1 MSAVM
6 RRYATFL
13 HSLFFVL
20 GFSAI
25 FVALGATASFV
36 GQILLS
42 SRVWVE
48 RIGGIIVIIFGLYMI
63 GVIEIPF
70 LYSEKRVHVEAKPG
84 LGYLSSFVIGLAF
97 AAGWTPCVGP
107 VLGAALT
114 WAAST
119 QTVRQGVVMLSA
131 YSLGLGLPF
140 LLTGLALETMSG
152 ILRRLNR
159 YMGVVSKVSGVL
171 LILVGL
177 LLFTERL
184 SLLARYGSFFDIE
197 SSLASNQI
205 TIPIALL
212 AGLVSF
218 ASPCVLPL
226 VPAYIGY
233 LSSTSVA
240 QTSGEET

>member
-1 MSAVM
+1 MT
-6 RRYATFL
+6 RRYTTFL

-25 FVALGATASFV
+25 FVALGATASFI
-36 GQILLS
+36 GQILVS

-48 RIGGIIVIIFGLYMI
+48 RIGGVIVIIFGLHML

-70 LYSEKRVHVEAKPG
+70 LYSEKRVHVEANPS
-84 LGYLSSFVIGLAF
+84 LGYLSSFVIGLSF

-119 QTVRQGVVMLSA
+119 QTVGQGVVMLSV

-140 LLTGLALETMSG
+140 LLTGLVLETASG

-159 YMGVVSKVSGVL
+159 YMGVISKASGML
-171 LILVGL
+171 LILVGF

-184 SLLARYGSFFDIE
+184 SFLARYGSFFDFE
-197 SSLASNQI
+197 SGLAGHQI

-212 AGLVSF
+212 AGLFSF

-233 LSSTSVA
+233 LSGTSVA
-240 QTSGEET
+240 QIFREET

>member
-1 MSAVM
+1 MM

-48 RIGGIIVIIFGLYMI
+48 RIGGIIVIIFGLYLI

-84 LGYLSSFVIGLAF
+84 LGYLSSFVIGLSF

-119 QTVRQGVVMLSA
+119 QTVGQGVIMLSV

-140 LLTGLALETMSG
+140 LLTGLALEAASG

-159 YMGVVSKVSGVL
+159 YMGVISKASGVL
-171 LILVGL
+171 LVLMGL
-177 LLFTERL
+177 LLFTDRL
-184 SLLARYGSFFDIE
+184 SFLARYGSFFDFE
-197 SSLASNQI
+197 SGLAGQQI

-212 AGLVSF
+212 AGLLSF

-233 LSSTSVA
+233 LSGTSVA
-240 QTSGEET
+240 QTSGEEI

>member
-1 MSAVM
+1 MSAM
-6 RRYATFL
+6 TRRYATFL

-84 LGYLSSFVIGLAF
+84 LGYLSSFVIGLSF

-119 QTVRQGVVMLSA
+119 QTVGQGVVMLSA

-140 LLTGLALETMSG
+140 LLTGLVLETASG

-159 YMGVVSKVSGVL
+159 YMGVISKASGVL
-171 LILVGL
+171 LILMGL
-177 LLFTERL
+177 LLFSDRL
-184 SLLARYGSFFDIE
+184 SFLARYGSFFDFE
-197 SSLASNQI
+197 SGLASQQI

-212 AGLVSF
+212 AGLLSF

-233 LSSTSVA
+233 LSGTNVA
-240 QTSGEET
+240 QTSEEET

>member
-1 MSAVM
+1 M

-48 RIGGIIVIIFGLYMI
+48 RIGGIIVIIFGLYLI

-84 LGYLSSFVIGLAF
+84 LGYLSSFVIGLSF

-119 QTVRQGVVMLSA
+119 QTVDQGVVMLSV

-140 LLTGLALETMSG
+140 LLTGLVLETASG

-159 YMGVVSKVSGVL
+159 YMGVISKASGVL
-171 LILVGL
+171 LILMGL
-177 LLFTERL
+177 LLFTDRL
-184 SLLARYGSFFDIE
+184 SFLARYGSFFDFE
-197 SSLASNQI
+197 SGLASQQI

-212 AGLVSF
+212 AGLLSF

-233 LSSTSVA
+233 LSGTSVA
-240 QTSGEET
+240 QTSGEEI

>member
-1 MSAVM
+1 MT

-84 LGYLSSFVIGLAF
+84 LGYLSSFVIGLSF

-119 QTVRQGVVMLSA
+119 QTVGQGVVMLSA

-140 LLTGLALETMSG
+140 LLTGLVLETASG

-159 YMGVVSKVSGVL
+159 YMGVISKASGVL
-171 LILVGL
+171 LILMGL
-177 LLFTERL
+177 LLFSDRL
-184 SLLARYGSFFDIE
+184 SFLARYGSFFDFE
-197 SSLASNQI
+197 SGLASQQI

-212 AGLVSF
+212 AGLLSF

-233 LSSTSVA
+233 LSGTNVA

>member
-1 MSAVM
+1 M

-20 GFSAI
+20 GFSTI

-42 SRVWVE
+42 SRGWVE
-48 RIGGIIVIIFGLYMI
+48 RIGGIIVIIFGLHMM

-84 LGYLSSFVIGLAF
+84 LGYLSSFVIGLSF

-119 QTVRQGVVMLSA
+119 QTVGQGVVMLSV

-140 LLTGLALETMSG
+140 LLTGLVLETASG

-159 YMGVVSKVSGVL
+159 YMGVISKASGVL
-171 LILVGL
+171 LVLMGL
-177 LLFTERL
+177 LLFTDRL
-184 SLLARYGSFFDIE
+184 SFLARYGSFFDFE
-197 SSLASNQI
+197 SGLASQQI

-212 AGLVSF
+212 AGLLSF

-233 LSSTSVA
+233 LSGTSLA

>member
-1 MSAVM
+1 MT

-84 LGYLSSFVIGLAF
+84 LGYLSSFVIGLSF

-119 QTVRQGVVMLSA
+119 QTVGQGVVMLSA

-140 LLTGLALETMSG
+140 LLTGLVLETASG

-159 YMGVVSKVSGVL
+159 YMGVISKASGVL
-171 LILVGL
+171 LILMGL
-177 LLFTERL
+177 LLFTDRL
-184 SLLARYGSFFDIE
+184 SFLARYGSFFDFE
-197 SSLASNQI
+197 SGLASQQI

-212 AGLVSF
+212 AGLLSF

-233 LSSTSVA
+233 LSGTNVA

>member
-1 MSAVM
+1 MT
-6 RRYATFL
+6 RRYTTFL

-25 FVALGATASFV
+25 FVALGATASFI
-36 GQILLS
+36 GQILVS
-42 SRVWVE
+42 SRVWIE
-48 RIGGIIVIIFGLYMI
+48 RIGGVIVIIFGLHMM
-63 GVIEIPF
+63 GVVEIPF
-70 LYSEKRVHVEAKPG
+70 LYWEKKVHVEAKPS
-84 LGYLSSFVIGLAF
+84 LSYLSSFVIGLSF

-119 QTVRQGVVMLSA
+119 QTVGQGVVMLSV

-140 LLTGLALETMSG
+140 LLTGLTLETMSG

-159 YMGVVSKVSGVL
+159 YMGVVSKVSGGL
-171 LILVGL
+171 LILMGL
-177 LLFTERL
+177 LLFTARL
-184 SLLARYGSFFDIE
+184 SFLARYGSFFDFE
-197 SSLASNQI
+197 SGLAGQQI

-212 AGLVSF
+212 AGLFSF

-233 LSSTSVA
+233 LSGTSVT
-240 QTSGEET
+240 QTLREKT

>member
-1 MSAVM
+1 MT
-6 RRYATFL
+6 RRYTTFL

-25 FVALGATASFV
+25 FVALGATASLI

-48 RIGGIIVIIFGLYMI
+48 RIGGVIVVIFGLHML

-70 LYSEKRVHVEAKPG
+70 LYSEKRVHVEAKPS
-84 LGYLSSFVIGLAF
+84 LGYLSSFVIGLSF

-119 QTVRQGVVMLSA
+119 QTVGQGVIMLSV

-140 LLTGLALETMSG
+140 LLTGLVLETASG

-159 YMGVVSKVSGVL
+159 YMGVISKASGVL
-171 LILVGL
+171 LILMGL

-184 SLLARYGSFFDIE
+184 SFLARYGSFFDFE
-197 SSLASNQI
+197 SGLASRQI

-233 LSSTSVA
+233 LSGTSVA
-240 QTSGEET
+240 QTSREET

>member
-1 MSAVM
+1 
-6 RRYATFL
+6 
-13 HSLFFVL
+13 
-20 GFSAI
+20 
-25 FVALGATASFV
+25 LGATASFV

-84 LGYLSSFVIGLAF
+84 LGYLSSFVIGLSF

-119 QTVRQGVVMLSA
+119 QTVGQGVVMLSV

-140 LLTGLALETMSG
+140 LLTGLVLETASG

-159 YMGVVSKVSGVL
+159 YMGVISKASGVL
-171 LILVGL
+171 LILMGL
-177 LLFTERL
+177 LLFTDRL
-184 SLLARYGSFFDIE
+184 SFLARYGSFFDFE
-197 SSLASNQI
+197 SGLASQQI

-212 AGLVSF
+212 AGLLSF

-233 LSSTSVA
+233 LSGTSLA

>member
-20 GFSAI
+20 GFSTI

-84 LGYLSSFVIGLAF
+84 LGYLSSFVIGLSF

-119 QTVRQGVVMLSA
+119 QTVGQGVVMLSV

-140 LLTGLALETMSG
+140 LLTGLVLETASG

-159 YMGVVSKVSGVL
+159 YMGVISKASGVL
-171 LILVGL
+171 LILMGL
-177 LLFTERL
+177 LLFTDRL
-184 SLLARYGSFFDIE
+184 SFLARYGSFFDFE
-197 SSLASNQI
+197 SGLASQQI

-212 AGLVSF
+212 AGLLSF

-233 LSSTSVA
+233 LSGTSVA

>member
-1 MSAVM
+1 MT

-48 RIGGIIVIIFGLYMI
+48 RIGGIIVIIFGLYMM

-84 LGYLSSFVIGLAF
+84 LGYLSSFVIGLSF

-119 QTVRQGVVMLSA
+119 QTVGQGVVMLSA

-140 LLTGLALETMSG
+140 LLTGLVLETASG

-159 YMGVVSKVSGVL
+159 YMGVISKASGVL
-171 LILVGL
+171 LILMGL
-177 LLFTERL
+177 LLFSDRL
-184 SLLARYGSFFDIE
+184 SFLARYGSFFDFE
-197 SSLASNQI
+197 SGLASQQI

-212 AGLVSF
+212 AGLLSF

-233 LSSTSVA
+233 LSGTNVA

>member
-1 MSAVM
+1 MT

-48 RIGGIIVIIFGLYMI
+48 RIGGIIVIIFGLYMM

-84 LGYLSSFVIGLAF
+84 LGYLSSFVIGLSF

-119 QTVRQGVVMLSA
+119 QTVGQGVVMLSA

-140 LLTGLALETMSG
+140 LLTGLVLETASG

-159 YMGVVSKVSGVL
+159 YMGVISKASGVL
-171 LILVGL
+171 LILMGL
-177 LLFTERL
+177 LLFTDRL
-184 SLLARYGSFFDIE
+184 SFLARYGSFFDFE
-197 SSLASNQI
+197 SGLASQQI

-212 AGLVSF
+212 AGLLSF

-233 LSSTSVA
+233 LSGTNVA

>member
-1 MSAVM
+1 M

-20 GFSAI
+20 GFSTI

-48 RIGGIIVIIFGLYMI
+48 RIGGVIVIVFGLHMM

-84 LGYLSSFVIGLAF
+84 LGYLSSFVIGLSF

-119 QTVRQGVVMLSA
+119 QTVGQGVVMLSV

-140 LLTGLALETMSG
+140 LLTGLVLETASG

-159 YMGVVSKVSGVL
+159 YMGVISKASGVL
-171 LILVGL
+171 LVLMGL
-177 LLFTERL
+177 LLFTDRL
-184 SLLARYGSFFDIE
+184 SFLARYGSFFDFE
-197 SSLASNQI
+197 SGLASQQI

-212 AGLVSF
+212 AGLLSF

-233 LSSTSVA
+233 LSGTSLA

>member
-1 MSAVM
+1 MSVM
-6 RRYATFL
+6 PRRYTTFL

-25 FVALGATASFV
+25 FVALGATASVV
-36 GQILLS
+36 GQVLLS
-42 SRVWVE
+42 SRVWIE
-48 RIGGIIVIIFGLYMI
+48 RIGGVIVIIFGLHMLD
-63 GVIEIPF
+63 VIKIPF
-70 LYSEKRVHVEAKPG
+70 LYSEKRVHVEAKPS
-84 LGYLSSFVIGLAF
+84 LGYLSSFVVGLAF

-119 QTVRQGVVMLSA
+119 QTVGQGIVMLSA

-171 LILVGL
+171 LILIGL
-177 LLFTERL
+177 LLFTARL
-184 SLLARYGSFFDIE
+184 GFLARYGSFFNFE
-197 SSLASNQI
+197 SGLAGHQI

-212 AGLVSF
+212 AGLLSF

-233 LSSTSVA
+233 LSGTSVA
-240 QTSGEET
+240 QTSREET

>member
-1 MSAVM
+1 MT
-6 RRYATFL
+6 RRYVTFL

-119 QTVRQGVVMLSA
+119 QTVGQGVVVLSA

-171 LILVGL
+171 LILMGL
-177 LLFTERL
+177 LLFTDRL
-184 SLLARYGSFFDIE
+184 SFLARYGSFFDFE
-197 SSLASNQI
+197 SGLASQQI

-233 LSSTSVA
+233 LSGTNVA

>member
-1 MSAVM
+1 MT
-6 RRYATFL
+6 RRYTTFL

-25 FVALGATASFV
+25 FVALGATASFI
-36 GQILLS
+36 GQILVS
-42 SRVWVE
+42 SRVWIE
-48 RIGGIIVIIFGLYMI
+48 RIGGVIVIIFGLHMM
-63 GVIEIPF
+63 GVVEIPF
-70 LYSEKRVHVEAKPG
+70 LYSEKRVHVEAKPS
-84 LGYLSSFVIGLAF
+84 LGYLSSFVIGLSF

-119 QTVRQGVVMLSA
+119 QTVGQGVVMLSV

-140 LLTGLALETMSG
+140 LLTGLTLETMSG

-159 YMGVVSKVSGVL
+159 YMGVVSKVSGGL
-171 LILVGL
+171 LILMGL
-177 LLFTERL
+177 LLFTARL
-184 SLLARYGSFFDIE
+184 SLLVRYGSFFEFE
-197 SSLASNQI
+197 SGLAGQQI

-212 AGLVSF
+212 AGLFSF

-233 LSSTSVA
+233 LSGTSVT
-240 QTSGEET
+240 QTLREKT